1 MSAEET
7 YHVKLQRPEIF
18 KKKRETAFANEST
31 HKGSSNPIAHSFF
44 SRHRPAHTQVNHYR
58 QQIIVAANAASYPS
72 ANRKSPE
79 TGFAKL

>member
-18 KKKRETAFANEST
+18 KENRETAFANEST
-31 HKGSSNPIAHSFF
+31 LTVFF
-44 SRHRPAHTQVNHYR
+44 LAIRPAHTQVNHYR

-79 TGFAKL
+79 TGFAEL